1 MRRNDAKTRSRHF
14 NSRAHVER
22 DSSGGNYTDSAGIST
37 HALMWSATR
46 PSLRAVT
53 ECRISTHAL
62 MWSATCA
69 VRPHHRL
76 TLFQLTRSCGARRC
90 VPSLVRRTREFQLT
104 RSCGARRKSK
114 NYAER
119 AENFNSR
126 AHVERDAAGRESY
139 LKKLDFNS
147 RAHVERDPSEAQ
159 REAIR
164 SISTHA
170 LTWSATLNAFKRT
183 LLLLLF
189 QLTRSRGARLDG
201 LTRLLRM

>member
-1 MRRNDAKTRSRHF
+1 MNKEKVMISTHALTWSATCAEMMLKRGLGISTHALTWSATLFCPLSRDRFQFQLTRSRGARRVYNAYRRRQQYNF

-76 TLFQLTRSCGARRC
+76 TLFQLTRSCGARPKDR
-90 VPSLVRRTREFQLT
+90 LRRVVAAVFQLT
-104 RSCGARRKSK
+104 RSCGARR
-114 NYAER
+114 A
-119 AENFNSR
+119 
-126 AHVERDAAGRESY
+126 
-139 LKKLDFNS
+139 
-147 RAHVERDPSEAQ
+147 
-159 REAIR
+159 
-164 SISTHA
+164 
-170 LTWSATLNAFKRT
+170 
-183 LLLLLF
+183 
-189 QLTRSRGARLDG
+189 
-201 LTRLLRM
+201 